1 MIDQAKI
8 TFQQDGSP
16 YSSQFED
23 IYFDTNQGTSQ
34 SECVFIN
41 GNNIKTRLAKFP
53 EKFVIAETGFGTGL
67 NFLLTLEAFDQLQQ
81 RKVQQ
86 RAKSQTALKSELKP
100 ELKAELKAELK
111 PKIEST
117 LHFISVEKYPLSKA
131 QLAQSLKILPE
142 LEHYNQQLIA
152 QYPEYPQQDIILSF
166 CNGAVTLQ
174 LIFND
179 ATLGLAQLANDK
191 NKRSSAIVDAWY
203 LDGFSPT
210 KNPEMWQSG
219 LFQQITR
226 LSKEQATLA
235 TFTVAGNVKRQLISA
250 GFRVEKRP
258 TYGKKD
264 EMLSA
269 VFQQNP
275 NSGKGYQQRP
285 IINKPQQVSI
295 IGGGIASAC
304 AAYALTK
311 AGVKVTVYCQ
321 DFSVAQGASSNNIA
335 ALYPLI
341 HQQADDISLFYQ
353 QAFEQAVNFYK
364 HISEQGFQFDHDWCG
379 LLEISYKNALDL
391 RQQHFE
397 HSPVWPKNL
406 VHSVDKTKASEL
418 ANIALEHGGLFFPK
432 AGWIAPAQ
440 LVKQIFKA
448 AESTNRLRIETGCK
462 INSISQKV
470 DGKWLLHTNKENYQ
484 ANVLIYCG
492 GAQGIAL
499 NLIEQLPLT
508 SVRGQVSNMASNDKI
523 AKLST
528 VICHKGYLTPANNNL
543 HCIGATFQKHSFNIE
558 SKAEDDLFNL
568 AMIDKCLPGVTQWQ
582 TTDIV
587 SSKARLRCMTPDHLP
602 MVGAMPDVEA
612 HKQQYPHLSKD
623 KRWRYNELAPVV
635 NNIYMLTGLGARGLC
650 TAPLLA
656 DILTADICGTPYP
669 LNNEQLFNLAPNRF
683 VIRDIIRR
691 KFD

>member
-8 TFQQDGSP
+8 TFQEDGSP
-16 YSSQFED
+16 FSSQFED

-41 GNNIKTRLAKFP
+41 GNNIRSRLAKLP

-67 NFLLTLEAFDQLQQ
+67 NFLLTLAAFDQIQQ
-81 RKVQQ
+81 RKIQP
-86 RAKSQTALKSELKP
+86 QTKHQTELESELKSEL
-100 ELKAELKAELK
+100 
-111 PKIEST
+111 ESKQA

-142 LEHYNQQLIA
+142 LEHYSQQLIA
-152 QYPEYPQQDIILSF
+152 QYPDSPEQDVTLSF
-166 CNGAVTLQ
+166 YSGAVTLQ

-179 ATLGLAQLANDK
+179 ATLGLAQLAKDK
-191 NKRSSAIVDAWY
+191 NRRSSALVDAWY
-203 LDGFSPT
+203 LDGFSPN
-210 KNPEMWQSG
+210 KNPEMWHSG

-250 GFRVEKRP
+250 GYRVEKRP
-258 TYGKKD
+258 AHGKKD

-275 NSGKGYQQRP
+275 HSGKGYQQRP

-311 AGVKVTVYCQ
+311 AGVKVNVYCQ
-321 DFSVAQGASSNNIA
+321 DFSIAQGASSNNIA

-353 QAFEQAVNFYK
+353 QAFEQAVGFYK
-364 HISEQGFQFDHDWCG
+364 HISEQGFKFDHDWCG
-379 LLEISYKNALDL
+379 LLEISYKKALDL

-397 HSPVWPKNL
+397 HSPVWPKSL
-406 VHSVDKTKASEL
+406 VQSIDKTKASEL

-440 LVKQIFKA
+440 LVKQVFKA
-448 AESTNRLRIETGCK
+448 AESTNRLRVETGCK
-462 INSISQKV
+462 INSVSQKV
-470 DGKWLLHTNKENYQ
+470 DGKWLLHTDKKDYQ
-484 ANVLIYCG
+484 TNVVIYCG
-492 GAQGIAL
+492 GAQGIPL

-508 SVRGQVSNMASNDKI
+508 SVRGQVSNMISNDKI
-523 AKLST
+523 ANLST

-543 HCIGATFQKHSFNIE
+543 HCIGATFQKNSFDTE
-558 SKAEDDLFNL
+558 RKAEDDQFNL
-568 AMIDKCLPGVTQWQ
+568 AMLDKCLPNVTQWQ
-582 TTDIV
+582 TTDII

-602 MVGAMPDVEA
+602 MVGAMPDIVA

-623 KRWRYNELAPVV
+623 KRWRYNELAPVIS
-635 NNIYMLTGLGARGLC
+635 NLYMLTGLGARGLC

-683 VIRDIIRR
+683 IIRDIIRR